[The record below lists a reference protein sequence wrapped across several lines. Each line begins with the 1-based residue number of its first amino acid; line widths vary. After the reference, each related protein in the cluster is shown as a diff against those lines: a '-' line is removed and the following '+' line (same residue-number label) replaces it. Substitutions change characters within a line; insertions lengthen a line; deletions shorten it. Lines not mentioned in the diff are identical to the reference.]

1 MPMKIKLLIDYANG
15 NYLLLWAFYNNK
27 IELVKLLI
35 NYAYKN
41 NIILELYGNSENKN
55 YLLS

>member
-1 MPMKIKLLIDYANG
+1 MKIKLLIDYANG